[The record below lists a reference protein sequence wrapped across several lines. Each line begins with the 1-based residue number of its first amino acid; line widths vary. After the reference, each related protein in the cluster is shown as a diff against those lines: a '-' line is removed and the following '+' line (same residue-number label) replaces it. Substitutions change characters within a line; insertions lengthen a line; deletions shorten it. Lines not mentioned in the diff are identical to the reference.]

1 MDFDFSKLL
10 GRIVEK
16 FGTRKA
22 FCEVASIPE
31 SALSYRLSN
40 KNRFTMDEIYRIV
53 QPDCLD
59 IDPAEIGIYFFTP
72 RFDK

>member
-1 MDFDFSKLL
+1 MEFDFSKLI
-10 GRIVEK
+10 GRIAEK

-22 FCEVASIPE
+22 FCEKASISE

-40 KNRFTMDEIYRIV
+40 KTSFSMEEIYRII

-59 IDPAEIGIYFFTP
+59 IAPAELGIYFFKP
-72 RFDK
+72 KFD

>member
-1 MDFDFSKLL
+1 MFDFSKLI

-22 FCEVASIPE
+22 FCEKVGISEP
-31 SALSYRLSN
+31 ALSYRLSN
-40 KNRFTMDEIYRIV
+40 KTSFSMEEIHRII

-59 IDPAEIGIYFFTP
+59 IVPAEIGVYFFTP
-72 RFDK
+72 KVR

>member
-1 MDFDFSKLL
+1 MGFDFSKLL

-22 FCEVASIPE
+22 FCEKTGIPE

-40 KNRFTMDEIYRIV
+40 KTRFTMDEIYRII

-59 IDPAEIGIYFFTP
+59 IAPAEIGIYFFTP
-72 RFDK
+72 KFDY